1 MNRQHCKQTLRS
13 AVSACTLL
21 FARTRLSLAAGL
33 VARANSMVV
42 QQTNNIPANKS
53 KKKLLDNEDKGK
65 GDQPAVELNPSSP

>member
-53 KKKLLDNEDKGK
+53 KKKNFWIMKTKGK
-65 GDQPAVELNPSSP
+65 GTNQQLS